1 MPHSAPPP
9 VPTTAAPP
17 VSSPAP
23 RKIYVTTF
31 VEKGELGLG
40 LDLGKAKTGHGQ
52 VLRFKELPPG
62 VVNPAS
68 LCDPPIM
75 IGDVIL
81 GVNRTRCDTLSDA
94 VKVIRGASGRIELT
108 FEREIF

>member
-1 MPHSAPPP
+1 M
-9 VPTTAAPP
+9 PTTAAPP
-17 VSSPAP
+17 AP
-23 RKIYVTTF
+23 RKVYVTTF
-31 VEKGELGLG
+31 VEKGEHGLG

-68 LCDPPIM
+68 LCNPPIL
-75 IGDVIL
+75 IGDIIL

-94 VKVIRGASGRIELT
+94 VKVIRGATGPIELT